1 MKMDPPASIPDDT
14 SADEFY
20 AWATDPSRTVE
31 ERYGILQLLEY
42 IYLRHYRGEDKDR
55 YNFEA
60 DQLRREARRFNPA
73 YQPVLDPQRVRLVA
87 ALLPQVLLVE
97 FHQFNNDRPI
107 RDLSVL
113 RFLPWLQS
121 LTVQGLEL
129 PRLDILRHLPAL
141 RTLQVWSNEVEDYS
155 DIAAC
160 CELRELKIYTE
171 HPWPILTG
179 LETLPHLTHLD
190 WHSNGRSLIGLP
202 PLPAITHFRLSGG
215 HSVHS
220 LAGCLRDFH
229 QLPAMPQLVHF
240 WGGSF
245 YRLDGIDRYPL
256 LRIAFI
262 KGFFTSLAPLAA
274 LRHITHLRVSSP
286 RLEEVASVVP
296 IPSLFHF
303 AAESTRPQDWT
314 PLMDSPSLREVHGA
328 GCGTAQPDLGTVRML
343 LPSADD
349 HFTTATPRPL
359 QPLRFFAF
367 SPHVENANQA
377 FGAQIEA
384 ARHVPI
390 TDPQPPWHDC
400 PAMHESEHRWIIAR
414 IEDCLLQAGLSDIP
428 GIRVAGHGRRRK
440 RDNDTHLFHSE
451 PGTHIGRSASID
463 LLKVHA
469 ISRLR
474 DVIDAVRPLLAS
486 TRLPWHIQFICDAE
500 PDADEWDADWRDE
513 DSPQQRIIDEL
524 MEDQRREQER
534 RRQELYLADE
544 HRLRLL
550 REQGHD
556 PAPGEFQ
563 TTPLPPPKPIPDIKI
578 STPGS
583 PPAAAPDPPEY
594 NPFDNDDTGGIAEA
608 EPGQEDQDEHW
619 LPPPP
624 QLDPN
629 FDWSSDRLLFLV
641 YENTVEVMNRPKDA
655 QALSYLLSLPP
666 IYPPQSGTE
675 PE

>member
-1 MKMDPPASIPDDT
+1 MKTAPSDSQPDDN
-14 SADEFY
+14 SADVFF
-20 AWATDPSRTVE
+20 AWATDPSRSLE
-31 ERYGILQLLEY
+31 ERYGILQLLEFVY
-42 IYLRHYRGEDKDR
+42 ARHYRGEDKVSR
-55 YNFEA
+55 SFEA
-60 DQLRREARRFNPA
+60 DQVRREARRFNPA
-73 YQPVLDPQRVRLVA
+73 YQPVLDPQRVRIVA
-87 ALLPQVLLVE
+87 TLLHQVQSVE
-97 FHQFNNDRPI
+97 FNNYRNDRPI

-121 LTVQGLEL
+121 LNVQGIEI
-129 PRLDILRHLPAL
+129 PRLDVLYHLPAL
-141 RTLQVWSNEVEDYS
+141 RTLDVWSDEVEDYS
-155 DIAAC
+155 AIANC
-160 CELRELKIYTE
+160 RELQQVTIHTE
-171 HPWPILTG
+171 HPWPILSG
-179 LETLPHLTHLD
+179 LETLPHLTHLY
-190 WHSNGRSLIGLP
+190 WHGNGRSLIGLP
-202 PLPAITHFRLSGG
+202 PLSSVTHFRLSGG
-215 HSVHS
+215 HSVYS

-229 QLPAMPQLVHF
+229 QLPAMPRLVQF
-240 WGGSF
+240 WGGTF
-245 YRLDGIDRYPL
+245 YRLDGIERYPQ
-256 LRIAFI
+256 LRIALI

-349 HFTTATPRPL
+349 HFSAATPRHL
-359 QPLRFFAF
+359 QPLRLFAF
-367 SPHVENANQA
+367 SAHEEGANKA

-384 ARHVPI
+384 ARYAPI
-390 TDPQPPWHDC
+390 TDPPPSWHDC
-400 PAMHESEHRWIIAR
+400 PGMHESEHRWMTSR
-414 IEDCLLQAGLSDIP
+414 LEECFVEAGLGDIP
-428 GIRVAGHGRRRK
+428 GIRIGYHRRRPEDDS
-440 RDNDTHLFHSE
+440 RLFHSE
-451 PGTHIGRSASID
+451 PSSYINRSITIS

-469 ISRLR
+469 ISRLS
-474 DVIDAVRPLLAS
+474 DVINAIRPVLAS
-486 TRLPWHIQFICDAE
+486 TRLPWHVQFMCNAE

-524 MEDQRREQER
+524 MEDQHREQQR

-550 REQGHD
+550 REQGHE

-563 TTPLPPPKPIPDIKI
+563 TTPLPPPKPLPEIQI
-578 STPGS
+578 SAPGS
-583 PPAAAPDPPEY
+583 PPAEPKPAPDEY

-608 EPGQEDQDEHW
+608 EPGQEDHDEHW

-629 FDWSSDRLLFLV
+629 FNWSSEVILFSL
-641 YENTVEVMNRPKDA
+641 YENTVEIMHRPKDA
-655 QALSYLLSLPP
+655 EALSYLLNIPA
-666 IYPPQSGTE
+666 IYPPQSGTG

>member
-1 MKMDPPASIPDDT
+1 MKTDPSDSLPDDT
-14 SADEFY
+14 SADAFY
-20 AWATDPSRTVE
+20 AWATDPSRTLE
-31 ERYGILQLLEY
+31 ERYGILQFLEFVY
-42 IYLRHYRGEDKDR
+42 VRHYRGEDKPS

-73 YQPVLDPQRVRLVA
+73 YQPVLDPQRVRLIA
-87 ALLPQVLLVE
+87 SLLPQVQSIE
-97 FHQFNNDRPI
+97 FHYYNNDRPI
-107 RDLSVL
+107 RDLSFL
-113 RFLPWLQS
+113 RFLPWLQA
-121 LTVQGLEL
+121 LTLQGIEL
-129 PRLDILRHLPAL
+129 PRLDVLRHLPAL
-141 RTLQVWSNEVEDYS
+141 RTLHVWSNEVEDYS
-155 DIAAC
+155 AISHC
-160 CELRELKIYTE
+160 RELRELKIYTE

-179 LETLPHLTHLD
+179 LETLPHLTHID
-190 WHSNGRSLIGLP
+190 WHSNGRALIGLP
-202 PLPAITHFRLSGG
+202 PLPALTHFRLSGG
-215 HSVHS
+215 HGAHS
-220 LAGCLRDFH
+220 LAACLRDFH
-229 QLPAMPQLVHF
+229 QLPAMPQLIQF
-240 WGGSF
+240 WGGTF
-245 YRLDGIDRYPL
+245 YRLDGIERYPL
-256 LRIAFI
+256 LRIALI

-359 QPLRFFAF
+359 QPLRLFAF
-367 SPHVENANQA
+367 SAHVEGADKA

-384 ARHVPI
+384 ARHASI
-390 TDPQPPWHDC
+390 TDPPPSWQNC
-400 PAMHESEHRWIIAR
+400 PAMHESEHRWIVGR
-414 IEDCLLQAGLSDIP
+414 IDDCLTQAGLSDIP
-428 GIRVAGHGRRRK
+428 GIRVAGRGRRRK
-440 RDNDTHLFHSE
+440 REDDSHLFGSE
-451 PGTHIGRSASID
+451 PGTYIERRVSLD
-463 LLKVHA
+463 LLRVHA
-469 ISRLR
+469 ISRLG
-474 DVIDAVRPLLAS
+474 DVITALRPLLA
-486 TRLPWHIQFICDAE
+486 TTLLPWHVFFICDAE
-500 PDADEWDADWRDE
+500 PDADEWDADWRDDDTPE
-513 DSPQQRIIDEL
+513 QRIIDEL

-563 TTPLPPPKPIPDIKI
+563 TTPLPPPKPLPHIKVT
-578 STPGS
+578 SPGS
-583 PPAAAPDPPEY
+583 PPAATPPEPPQY
-594 NPFDNDDTGGIAEA
+594 NPFDNDDSGGIAEA

-629 FDWSSDRLLFLV
+629 FNWSTEVIMFSL
-641 YENTVEVMNRPKDA
+641 YENTVEIMNRPKDA
-655 QALSYLLSLPP
+655 EALSYLLGIPA
-666 IYPPQSGTE
+666 IYPP
-675 PE
+675 

>member
-1 MKMDPPASIPDDT
+1 MNTDPPASIQDDT
-14 SADEFY
+14 TADAFH
-20 AWATDPSRTVE
+20 AWATDPCRTLE
-31 ERYGILQLLEY
+31 ERYGILQLLEFVY
-42 IYLRHYRGEDKDR
+42 ARYYRGEDKISH
-55 YNFEA
+55 NFEA

-87 ALLPQVLLVE
+87 SLLPEVKAVE
-97 FHQFNNDRPI
+97 VDPWSGDRPT

-113 RFLPWLQS
+113 RFLPWIENLQ
-121 LTVQGLEL
+121 LRNLEL

-141 RTLQVWSNEVEDYS
+141 RTLDVWSNEVEDYS
-155 DIAAC
+155 DIASC
-160 CELRELKIYTE
+160 RELQRVTIRTE

-179 LETLPHLTHLD
+179 LDTLPQLTHFE
-190 WHSNGRSLIGLP
+190 WHGNGRSLIGLP
-202 PLPAITHFRLSGG
+202 PLPALIHFRLSGG
-215 HSVHS
+215 HSISS
-220 LAGCLRDFH
+220 LSACLRDFH
-229 QLPAMPQLVHF
+229 QLPAMPRLEYF
-240 WGGSF
+240 WGGAF

-256 LRIAFI
+256 LRIACI
-262 KGFFTSLAPLAA
+262 KGFFTTLAPLAA

-296 IPSLFHF
+296 IPSLFQF
-303 AAESTRPQDWT
+303 VAESPRPQDWT
-314 PLMDSPSLREVHGA
+314 PLMDSPSLREIHGT
-328 GCGTAQPDLGTVRML
+328 GCGTPQPDLDTVRML
-343 LPSADD
+343 LPLADD
-349 HFTTATPRPL
+349 HFASPTPRPL
-359 QPLRFFAF
+359 QPLRLFAF
-367 SPHVENANQA
+367 SPTAENPNLTFA
-377 FGAQIEA
+377 AQIEA
-384 ARHVPI
+384 ARHAPI
-390 TDPQPPWHDC
+390 TDPPPSWNDC
-400 PAMHESEHRWIIAR
+400 PGMGQSECRWIYDRAAETLR
-414 IEDCLLQAGLSDIP
+414 QAGLMDIP
-428 GIRVAGHGRRRK
+428 GVRVGDFRSRRL
-440 RDNDTHLFHSE
+440 DGYHLINTE
-451 PGTHIGRSASID
+451 PTVLTCRRIHID

-474 DVIDAVRPLLAS
+474 DVIDALRPLLAS
-486 TRLPWHIQFICDAE
+486 TLNPWHLFIICDAE

-513 DSPQQRIIDEL
+513 DSPQQRIIDDL
-524 MEDQRREQER
+524 VDDQRREQER
-534 RRQELYLADE
+534 RREQLYLADE

-578 STPGS
+578 NTPGS
-583 PPAAAPDPPEY
+583 PPAAPADPPEY

-666 IYPPQSGTE
+666 IYPPKPGKD